1 MESVTEQSSEQL
13 VMEAAVGARQVNV
26 YVEEGLED
34 LERTV
39 CIVYYVGQKGI
50 YKHFTYVLAPGKTR
64 ITLSDLI
71 TGAYEVHG
79 IQMSHSG
86 EKLEGRIRF
95 DYTESTFDLID
106 YSEDVLDSL
115 ERIERSVRAR
125 RESREE

>member
-26 YVEEGLED
+26 YVEERLED

-71 TGAYEVHG
+71 TGTYEVYG

>member
-26 YVEEGLED
+26 YVEERLED

-71 TGAYEVHG
+71 TGTYEVHG